1 MEWAILIGAAVLLLV
16 LPRMRMMMGAKA
28 GSDLSTNSKT
38 AAARARVRQVKYFW
52 IHAGFYGLTMVGGLV
67 LGLLIENTRPLVIAG
82 VVWGLAV
89 ALHAFMVFVIHGGW
103 VRQWERRQV
112 DALLRDEE

>member
-1 MEWAILIGAAVLLLV
+1 MEWAILIGAVLLLLV
-16 LPRMRMMMGAKA
+16 LPRLRMMMVSNTGVQSTNAKA
-28 GSDLSTNSKT
+28 EM
-38 AAARARVRQVKYFW
+38 ARARVRQVKYFW
-52 IHAGFYGLTMVGGLV
+52 IHAGFYSLTMLGGLA
-67 LGLLIENTRPLVIAG
+67 LGLLLENTRPLVIAG

>member
-1 MEWAILIGAAVLLLV
+1 MEWVILIGVVVLLLV
-16 LPRMRMMMGAKA
+16 LPRLRMMMGANTGGVASANAKA
-28 GSDLSTNSKT
+28 EM
-38 AAARARVRQVKYFW
+38 ARARVRQVKYFW
-52 IHAGFYGLTMVGGLV
+52 IHAGFYGLTMLGGLA
-67 LGLLIENTRPLVIAG
+67 LGLILENTRPLVIAG

-112 DALLRDEE
+112 DAMLRDEE